1 MNALLVFFEDI
12 NECEGDVSPCNV
24 NAQCYNNQ
32 GSYYCECNVGYNG
45 NGKVCNGESR
55 TNVVNVGGEGR
66 KHTNTYDLST
76 PKRYKQRFN
85 VLTDGRKGT
94 SLVEMSNFVVH
105 LDKFLY

>member
-55 TNVVNVGGEGR
+55 TNVVNVGGAVR
-66 KHTNTYDLST
+66 STQTHMIFQHLNDTNRDS
-76 PKRYKQRFN
+76 RFN
-85 VLTDGRKGT
+85 RRPERDFARRNAEFRSAFG
-94 SLVEMSNFVVH
+94 
-105 LDKFLY
+105 